1 VVSQG
6 KHVRLAPVALPDSA
20 ALRMN
25 RLYPGT
31 LIKPAVR
38 QVLVTAPTTARIGGK
53 PVEGIEMLDWV
64 REVLRAAALTPV
76 G

>member
-1 VVSQG
+1 M
-6 KHVRLAPVALPDSA
+6 RIT
-20 ALRMN
+20 

-38 QVLVTAPTTARIGGK
+38 QVLVAAPMTARIGGK
-53 PVEGIEMLDWV
+53 PVEGVALLDWV
-64 REVLRAAALTPV
+64 REVLKVASLAPV